1 MTESDCGQKGHRRF
15 AVCTATQ
22 VEEYMHSYNVNITHS
37 VLHATIYKMYVR
49 ALTFAKHV
57 CYRSGLLANT
67 IIKSISNF

>member
-37 VLHATIYKMYVR
+37 VLHATIYNICTCV
-49 ALTFAKHV
+49 
-57 CYRSGLLANT
+57 
-67 IIKSISNF
+67 NFC